1 MPAERLVKEETP
13 FGDGEKNAEA
23 HDTKR
28 KKTSGRAKEEVEC
41 PPIPTKKS
49 SAAHSNKPERREHPE
64 ARFLGAPIKKE
75 EASRRWP
82 YQYSKKKDKK
92 PKVLPILGFSNF
104 LLHFALG
111 LLLAFL
117 IP

>member
-13 FGDGEKNAEA
+13 PSGNGDGEKNAEV

-28 KKTSGRAKEEVEC
+28 KKTTSRAKEEVES

-49 SAAHSNKPERREHPE
+49 SAHSNKPERREHPE

-104 LLHFALG
+104 LLRF
-111 LLLAFL
+111 LLAFY
-117 IP
+117 